1 MTTTIT
7 PPDRSL
13 DQCME
18 ALARANEIRLARANL
33 KRDLKAGRVSASAV
47 IADPPEWAE
56 TMTLFK
62 LLLATPRY
70 GHQMVNTALNRTGIS
85 PSKTLAGL
93 TDRQREAI
101 LRHLGGR

>member
-1 MTTTIT
+1 MSTTTA
-7 PPDRSL
+7 PPHSL

-18 ALARANEIRLARANL
+18 ALARANVIRSRRATM
-33 KRDLKAGRVSASAV
+33 KRDLKAGRVSASAI

-70 GHQMVNTALNRTGIS
+70 GHLMVNAALNRTGIS

>member
-1 MTTTIT
+1 MSTAA
-7 PPDRSL
+7 PPHSL
-13 DQCME
+13 EQSME
-18 ALARANEIRLARANL
+18 ALARANVIRSRRATL
-33 KRDLKAGRVSASAV
+33 KRDLKAGRVSAST
-47 IADPPEWAE
+47 IISDPPEWAE

-70 GHQMVNTALNRTGIS
+70 GQQMVNTALNRTGIS

-93 TDRQREAI
+93 TYRQREAI